1 MLNKIVFLLM
11 FSLNAFAIEANVPE
25 GQFTIVEEGN
35 PALFS
40 GVLFNDIS
48 VAYILADKKFNEEEV
63 QLQIGFALHKQ
74 RLKHQREINSLH
86 LEYDILQEQTDL
98 LIFERDKHISTLQ
111 EQLAKKPN
119 SYKLTSALK
128 SVIIIALASYIAI
141 DKLNI

>member
-74 RLKHQREINSLH
+74 RLKHQRETILPI
-86 LEYDILQEQTDL
+86 LE
-98 LIFERDKHISTLQ
+98 
-111 EQLAKKPN
+111 
-119 SYKLTSALK
+119 
-128 SVIIIALASYIAI
+128 
-141 DKLNI
+141 NIM